1 MPTTDP
7 RTDAYIR
14 KAAPFAR
21 PILAYLREVVHDAC
35 PEVEETIK
43 WSFPHFDYKGML
55 CSMAAFKAH
64 ATFGFWKASLLTE
77 HLPMVDQQ
85 AVGHF
90 GRISSIDDLPERRTL
105 TRIIRAAA
113 KLNDTGVKTARP
125 LRVERAP
132 VRAPGDLASALGKN
146 ARASATFKAFSASQK
161 REYVEWLDE
170 AKQSATR
177 EKRLAT
183 AVEWMAAGKPRNWK
197 YIK

>member
-7 RTDAYIR
+7 RIDAYIR

-21 PILAYLREVVHDAC
+21 PILTYLREVVHDAC
-35 PEVEETIK
+35 PEVEETMK

-64 ATFGFWKASLLTE
+64 ATFGFWKASVLAE
-77 HLPMVDQQ
+77 QLPTVDEE
-85 AVGHF
+85 AMGHI
-90 GRISSIDDLPERRTL
+90 GRISSIDDLPARRTL
-105 TRIIRAAA
+105 TRIIKAAA
-113 KLNDTGVKTARP
+113 KLNDARIKAARP
-125 LRVERAP
+125 PRVERAP
-132 VRAPGDLASALGKN
+132 VRAPGDLTSALGKN
-146 ARASATFKAFSASQK
+146 ARASATFKAFSPSQK

-183 AVEWMAAGKPRNWK
+183 AVEWMAAGKQRNWK
-197 YIK
+197 YLR